1 MGDTNKLILLLHL
14 AVYKLLK
21 AAEELIYGRIKSHN
35 ENALYSSRSCRN
47 LLRFWRKKI
56 KF

>member
-47 LLRFWRKKI
+47 LLRF
-56 KF
+56 